1 MVNIDTGGSYEQIY
15 KFRVILSKCSSR
27 DVAPLM
33 CVRESLHFG
42 QARYDKSLVWIWL
55 LFEAPRTSRNKF
67 HDW

>member
-42 QARYDKSLVWIWL
+42 QARYDKSLVWI
-55 LFEAPRTSRNKF
+55 
-67 HDW
+67 